1 MRQILSISILFPGC
15 YFHGKSDYGK
25 NEWPPSPFRLYQ
37 ALFAAARCNGMN
49 LEGCFKW
56 LEGLEPPVII
66 SPAYKSQDRD
76 RIVYVPNND
85 SDHKPKNRHSRIEK
99 NFRSILI
106 KDKEKPVVS
115 YFWPIATEDRKQ
127 AEQIIMLANH
137 LTHVGWGIDM
147 VTGTGKI
154 LSLEEKQALLEHHT
168 GDIWTVSRHHGN
180 LSRVPGKGPC
190 LPGQTKDRNHHLSRI
205 PGKGSLENLI
215 KVRKSQ
221 LSKIR
226 NDVYQTPLKPTR
238 YRTVQYSSNQILYRP
253 TVCFQIVDA
262 EGKQY
267 KSFPARNTIE
277 VSAWVRSKCCE
288 KAQKNFVDGIKSKE
302 FVAGHQQGRARDLL
316 PRFSY
321 LPIPS
326 IGHKHVDGYIR
337 RLIIAEPYGGNG
349 IASGWVCKVLNGQT
363 ITDSRG
369 TEQGVLRL
377 IPEPW
382 EDRIFKRYIERGK
395 TFYSITPVILP
406 GHDSLNYTKAGK
418 LFEKTITQAGL
429 NLKYLCSFE
438 LQKAPYFPG
447 AHHPENYKKARHFK
461 RFSAIHARVTFK
473 KEIYGPLSL
482 GAGRFRGL
490 GLFVAI
496 PD

>member
-1 MRQILSISILFPGC
+1 MRQSLSISILFPGG
-15 YFHGKSDYGK
+15 YFHGKSDYGE

-85 SDHKPKNRHSRIEK
+85 SDIRAKNEHQKIAK

-106 KDKEKPVVS
+106 TDREKPVVS

-137 LTHVGWGIDM
+137 LTHVGWGIDL

-154 LSLEEKQALLEHHT
+154 LSPEEKQALLEHHT
-168 GDIWTVSRHHGN
+168 GDVWTVSRHHGN
-180 LSRVPGKGPC
+180 LSR
-190 LPGQTKDRNHHLSRI
+190 I
-205 PGKGSLENLI
+205 PDKGSLENLI
-215 KVRKSQ
+215 EVRKSQ

-226 NDVYQTPLKPTR
+226 NGVYQPPLKPTR

-253 TVCFQIVDA
+253 RTCFQIVDA

-267 KSFPARNTIE
+267 KSFPATNAIE

-288 KAQKNFVDGIKSKE
+288 KAQKNFVDGINSEE
-302 FVAGHQQGRARDLL
+302 FVAGHQQGRPEDLL

-326 IGHKHVDGYIR
+326 TGHKHVDGYIR

-349 IASGWVCKVLNGQT
+349 IASDWVRKVLNGQT
-363 ITDSRG
+363 ITDSCG
-369 TEQGVLRL
+369 IEQGVLRL
-377 IPEPW
+377 IPEPRK
-382 EDRIFKRYIERGK
+382 DRMFRRYIKRGK

-418 LFEKTITQAGL
+418 LFENAITQAGL
-429 NLKYLCSFE
+429 NLEDLCSFE
-438 LQKAPYFPG
+438 LQKAPYFSG

-461 RFSAIHARVTFK
+461 GFSAIHARVTFK
-473 KEIYGPLSL
+473 KEICGPLSL

-490 GLFVAI
+490 GLFAI
-496 PD
+496 PDQ